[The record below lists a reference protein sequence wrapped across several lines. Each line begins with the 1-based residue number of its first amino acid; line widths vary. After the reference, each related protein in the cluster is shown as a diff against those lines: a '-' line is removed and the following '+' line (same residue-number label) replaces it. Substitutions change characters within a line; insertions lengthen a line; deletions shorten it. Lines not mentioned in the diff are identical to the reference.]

1 VAVDMGT
8 WDLLVGGEWQDRPP
22 RLLTDRWRH
31 DRKNPLAGGG
41 FRGQGRAIGHRG
53 DHGAVRHQEGQQ
65 GSKIAGQKV
74 GREGQP
80 HLAPPITS
88 SPTQL
93 GSLVVGEGWWA
104 SWLWPRSAS
113 RFFWN
118 RKPLL
123 ERDRAGQKGSQ
134 TSSERE
140 CPENS
145 SVCEKRSLSGFASG
159 RATYGRSRRLC
170 DGPSTVT
177 FLGSTRS
184 V

>member
-1 VAVDMGT
+1 MAGPAAKTADRQVAARSEKPSGWWRFSGPRTGDWPPG
-8 WDLLVGGEWQDRPP
+8 RP
-22 RLLTDRWRH
+22 W
-31 DRKNPLAGGG
+31 
-41 FRGQGRAIGHRG
+41 
-53 DHGAVRHQEGQQ
+53 AVRHQEGQQ

-113 RFFWN
+113 RFFRN